1 MTRLFDAP
9 LSEGRPPVSEMPEY
23 TQQVAAWPGWVWW
36 HGVNGQLYARRK
48 LTSPPKVVR
57 AHNFTVLL
65 ERIRAAEK
73 RD

>member
-1 MTRLFDAP
+1 
-9 LSEGRPPVSEMPEY
+9 VSEMPENA
-23 TQQVAAWPGWVWW
+23 QQVAAWPGWVWW

-73 RD
+73 PAD